1 VPAGG
6 AGGPGRRAVLRRRRG
21 RDGARAGRAARARP
35 EGRAPRLALRHHR
48 RAPVGRQAAPRR
60 HLRRRERLRPPAPVG
75 AGAPGRARRARGD
88 DAGGRRR
95 AGPSGTG
102 AAGEVIDCSQM
113 LLTVRIL
120 SEHGPVRVE
129 LAKWQNRLVVVKS
142 LRGFHPVFSQR
153 LEREAAV
160 LGKLRHDNIVP
171 LLGAQGTSLIYEY
184 CPGVTLEEAL
194 RPGPLR
200 PKRSVKIVS
209 DVLRALQYAHENG
222 VIHLDVKPANILVK
236 GERALLT
243 DFGFAK
249 DLGLTAITSQDM
261 MMGTP

>member
-1 VPAGG
+1 MV
-6 AGGPGRRAVLRRRRG
+6 
-21 RDGARAGRAARARP
+21 
-35 EGRAPRLALRHHR
+35 
-48 RAPVGRQAAPRR
+48 
-60 HLRRRERLRPPAPVG
+60 
-75 AGAPGRARRARGD
+75 
-88 DAGGRRR
+88 
-95 AGPSGTG
+95 
-102 AAGEVIDCSQM
+102 DCSQM
-113 LLTVRIL
+113 LLTVRVL

-129 LAKWQNRLVVVKS
+129 LARWRNRLVVVKS

-171 LLGAQGTSLIYEY
+171 LLGHDGSSLIYEY

-194 RPGPLR
+194 EHGPLR
-200 PKRSVKIVS
+200 PRRAVKIVA
-209 DVLRALQYAHENG
+209 DVLRALQYAHDNG
-222 VIHLDVKPANILVK
+222 VIHLDVKPANILIK

-261 MMGTP
+261 MMGTPSYMAPEQFQGVRTDQRSDLYAAAAVLYHMLSGQPPYGGQVVRYLAGDDRVPLAPLPEEARSYEAVLLRALSRDPEARHATAAELMADVLAVVDAA

>member
-1 VPAGG
+1 M
-6 AGGPGRRAVLRRRRG
+6 
-21 RDGARAGRAARARP
+21 
-35 EGRAPRLALRHHR
+35 
-48 RAPVGRQAAPRR
+48 
-60 HLRRRERLRPPAPVG
+60 
-75 AGAPGRARRARGD
+75 
-88 DAGGRRR
+88 
-95 AGPSGTG
+95 
-102 AAGEVIDCSQM
+102 IDCSHM
-113 LLTVRIL
+113 LLTVRVL

-261 MMGTP
+261 MMGTPSYMAPEQFQGVRTDQRSDLYAAAAVLYHMLTGEPPYGDQVVRYLAGDDRVPLKPLPEEARAFDGVLRRALSRDPAARHSSAAQLLEDVASVCTPT